1 MEGLTSGFEL
11 GLRLNGA
18 EEIKAELKRLKRMK
32 EHEKVVAHFLPFGT
46 ILAIMSLPLYVDG
59 NGLLIGYCTIW
70 QKVRSQDDTGFQC
83 FLDRVEYS
91 HKSISQYERKYGPGF
106 VSIGGL
112 GMLIL
117 RLLNIS

>member
-59 NGLLIGYCTIW
+59 NGLLIGYCTVHHI
-70 QKVRSQDDTGFQC
+70 
-83 FLDRVEYS
+83 FLLLYINMNVVVE
-91 HKSISQYERKYGPGF
+91 QR
-106 VSIGGL
+106 
-112 GMLIL
+112 
-117 RLLNIS
+117 